1 MADTITNESKN
12 RTFTYDALS
21 IFRMTSTVG
30 NTNTLAF
37 IQNWNFNANIADFD
51 IDRIDSA
58 APIFTKKSDILGSF
72 DFETGN
78 TTEIYDGSI
87 GTLNEALVTYWVN
100 QIALGAPIDTTFL
113 VKMRAADT
121 LAVGNKFVTF
131 SYTGRIMDVAIARV
145 EETGVNSVVVSGD
158 ITSITSLLRTAS

>member
-12 RTFTYDALS
+12 RTFVYDALS
-21 IFRMTSTVG
+21 IFRMNSTAG

-37 IQNWNFNANIADFD
+37 IQNWNFNPNMADFD

-72 DFETGN
+72 DFETVN

-87 GTLNEALVTYWVN
+87 GTLNEALVTYWIN
-100 QIALGAPIDTTFL
+100 QIALGAPIDATFL
-113 VKMRAADT
+113 VKVRAGDV
-121 LAVGNKFVTF
+121 LAVGNKFVTY
-131 SYTGRIMDVAIARV
+131 SYTGRIMDVSISRI
-145 EETGVNSVVVSGD
+145 EETGVNTVTVTGEITA
-158 ITSITSLLRTAS
+158 ITSALRTAS

>member
-30 NTNTLAF
+30 NTNTVEF
-37 IQNWNFNANIADFD
+37 IQNWNFNPNISDFD

-72 DFETGN
+72 DFETVN

-87 GTLNEALVTYWVN
+87 GTLNEALVTYWIN
-100 QIALGAPIDTTFL
+100 QIAAGAPIDTTFL
-113 VKMRAADT
+113 VKVRAGDV
-121 LAVGNKFVTF
+121 LATGNKFVTY
-131 SYTGRIMDVAIARV
+131 SYTGRIMDVSISRV
-145 EETGVNSVVVSGD
+145 EETGTHAVTVTGEITA
-158 ITSITSLLRTAS
+158 ITSALRTVS